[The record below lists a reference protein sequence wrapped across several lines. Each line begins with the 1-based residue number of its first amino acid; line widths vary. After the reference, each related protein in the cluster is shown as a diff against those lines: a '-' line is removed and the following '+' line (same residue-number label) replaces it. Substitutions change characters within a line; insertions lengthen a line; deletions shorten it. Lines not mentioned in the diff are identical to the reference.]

1 MFQTSNI
8 WRWAWSMPTLS
19 KNDTLISRKILNYA
33 FDLEPTK
40 EYILRSALINS
51 STLIKNN
58 LQLDIHIALSSYL
71 IKKPFIFKLPIG
83 FNQNSTDK
91 FISYKNIF
99 SDKLYDNFIISY
111 LLILDYN
118 IN

>member
-1 MFQTSNI
+1 M
-8 WRWAWSMPTLS
+8 RKEAAS
-19 KNDTLISRKILNYA
+19 KLEKILEKLLTSKLKELNTPEN
-33 FDLEPTK
+33 FDRVKIDIYPTD
-40 EYILRSALINS
+40 YGISC
-51 STLIKNN
+51 
-58 LQLDIHIALSSYL
+58 HISYL

-83 FNQNSTDK
+83 FNQNSTDG

-118 IN
+118 VN

>member
-1 MFQTSNI
+1 MI
-8 WRWAWSMPTLS
+8 
-19 KNDTLISRKILNYA
+19 ILPPPLPPPPAPPAANPFPA
-33 FDLEPTK
+33 PPLDPLLETV
-40 EYILRSALINS
+40 
-51 STLIKNN
+51 
-58 LQLDIHIALSSYL
+58 
-71 IKKPFIFKLPIG
+71 PFIFKLPIG
-83 FNQNSTDK
+83 FNQNSTDE